1 MSLTSALAVYFVIW
15 WLVLFAVLP
24 WGVRT
29 QGEEGTVE
37 PGSPESAPV
46 HPQLGR
52 KVLITTLVSAIVFA
66 LVYFVHGQGWLDF
79 SLPDKAAG

>member
-1 MSLTSALAVYFVIW
+1 MSLTGALAVYFVIW

-29 QGEEGTVE
+29 QAEAGTVE

-46 HPQLGR
+46 HPRLA
-52 KVLITTLVSAIVFA
+52 KKAVITTLVAAIVFV
-66 LVYFVHGQGWLDF
+66 LVYIVHAQGWLDF
-79 SLPDKAAG
+79 SLPDRAAG

>member
-1 MSLTSALAVYFVIW
+1 MSLPGALAVYFVIW

-29 QGEEGTVE
+29 QAEAGTVE

-52 KVLITTLVSAIVFA
+52 KMLITTFVSAIVFA
-66 LVYFVHGQGWLDF
+66 LVYVVQAQGWLDF

>member
-15 WLVLFAVLP
+15 WLVLLAVLP

-29 QGEEGTVE
+29 QGEAGTVE

-46 HPQLGR
+46 HPRLG
-52 KVLITTLVSAIVFA
+52 KKALITTFVSAIVFA
-66 LVYFVHGQGWLDF
+66 LVYVVQGQGWLDF

>member
-1 MSLTSALAVYFVIW
+1 MTLTSALAIYFVIW

-29 QGEEGTVE
+29 QGEAGTVE

-46 HPQLGR
+46 HPQLV
-52 KVLITTLVSAIVFA
+52 KKALITTFIAAVLLAV
-66 LVYFVHGQGWLDF
+66 VYVVVGMGWLDF
-79 SLPDKAAG
+79 SLPDRATR